1 LDPYAQKR
9 PILCTG
15 VQDDGPVDELE
26 KVKGNRGALSAY
38 RRHRIILLISKFW
51 QGLPKL
57 GERVVGILLLQKKK
71 DAKETT

>member
-1 LDPYAQKR
+1 MPQVL
-9 PILCTG
+9 L
-15 VQDDGPVDELE
+15 PVHTPGR
-26 KVKGNRGALSAY
+26 VASISAFFAHRGALSAY
-38 RRHRIILLISKFW
+38 LHHRIILLISKFW

>member
-1 LDPYAQKR
+1 MMPQVL
-9 PILCTG
+9 L
-15 VQDDGPVDELE
+15 PVHTPGRVAS
-26 KVKGNRGALSAY
+26 KSTIFAHRGALSTY
-38 RRHRIILLISKFW
+38 LHHRIILLISKFW

>member
-1 LDPYAQKR
+1 MFLGP
-9 PILCTG
+9 LCAKTT
-15 VQDDGPVDELE
+15 DFAH
-26 KVKGNRGALSAY
+26 RGALSAY
-38 RRHRIILLISKFW
+38 LRHRIILLISKFW